1 MFDIGMHSVFSIC
14 IFIRVCV
21 CVCKYMHICISSM
34 GKGTLSFK
42 TLV

>member
-21 CVCKYMHICISSM
+21 CVNICIYVYLLWE
-34 GKGTLSFK
+34 KGL
-42 TLV
+42 